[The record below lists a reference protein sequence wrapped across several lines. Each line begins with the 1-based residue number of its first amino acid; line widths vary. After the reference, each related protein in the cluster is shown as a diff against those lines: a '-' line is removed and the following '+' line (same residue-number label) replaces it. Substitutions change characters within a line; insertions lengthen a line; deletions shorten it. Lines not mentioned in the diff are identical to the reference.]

1 MSHPG
6 TKLRSGAIVRSSDNS
21 SFVLVFFLFLF
32 FSDIGENLWTCE
44 QSEAVLEAL
53 NSVLFVKHK
62 FCGNRSDYYNP
73 TNSYI
78 DKVIESF
85 LID

>member
-1 MSHPG
+1 M
-6 TKLRSGAIVRSSDNS
+6 LERSFKIAITAVILCC
-21 SFVLVFFLFLF
+21 FP
-32 FSDIGENLWTCE
+32 DIGENLWTCE

-78 DKVIESF
+78 DKVIELFSF
-85 LID
+85 LIE